1 MSTETLKYPHG
12 GDPGGAGRMAVFFAL
27 SVLIHIVIL
36 LAAGFFSASG
46 GSLFERLFKE
56 KEDNLI
62 VDVIELPPSGSQDLS
77 KEKKP
82 STHYADRSQS
92 VEKET
97 YPEQVVRAK
106 RPSAFIVPGKG
117 DGASRGGQTPQ
128 EAKELRGGP
137 SAETKKQSIQAIE
150 AKANEKAD
158 LLEPVKTGVDE
169 GRTSKTAIPQSG
181 AGPKSQ
187 GRDLLKEGGSGKPNL
202 FLSEERL
209 SELTKRYEAEAPK
222 GEQGKT
228 LQLNTSELRYQRY
241 LIGMKDRIQLFWEY
255 PDVAARSGWH
265 GRLRIDFVINRDG
278 TVSDIRL
285 VKSSNYPVLDDAAI
299 TALKLAS
306 PFQPFPAN
314 FTIESI
320 LIRGSF
326 EYSFYG
332 NEGR

>member
-1 MSTETLKYPHG
+1 
-12 GDPGGAGRMAVFFAL
+12 MAVFFAL
-27 SVLIHIVIL
+27 SALVHILIL
-36 LAAGFFSASG
+36 LAAGFFNASG
-46 GSLFERLFKE
+46 GSLLERIFKD

-62 VDVIELPPSGSQDLS
+62 VDVIELPPSGSQLS

-82 STHYADRSQS
+82 PTHYADRTQS
-92 VEKET
+92 VVKET
-97 YPEQVVRAK
+97 YPEQVAGAK
-106 RPSAFIVPGKG
+106 KPSVIFVPGKG
-117 DGASRGGQTPQ
+117 GGASRDGLTPQ
-128 EAKELRGGP
+128 ETKGGP
-137 SAETKKQSIQAIE
+137 SAEARKQPIPSIE
-150 AKANEKAD
+150 EKALEKAD

-169 GRTSKTAIPQSG
+169 GHTSKTAAPQPP
-181 AGPKSQ
+181 AGPKTQ
-187 GRDLLKEGGSGKPNL
+187 PRDLSKEGGAGKPNL

-209 SELTKRYEAEAPK
+209 TELTKRYEAEAPK

-255 PDVAARSGWH
+255 PDVAARNGWH
-265 GRLRIDFVINRDG
+265 GRLRIDFVINKDG

-306 PFQPFPAN
+306 PFQPFPEN
-314 FTIESI
+314 FAIESI

-332 NEGR
+332 NEGG

>member
-12 GDPGGAGRMAVFFAL
+12 GDPGSSGRMAVFFAL
-27 SVLIHIVIL
+27 SALIHILIL
-36 LAAGFFSASG
+36 LAAGFFSTSG
-46 GSLFERLFKE
+46 TSLLERIFKD

-62 VDVIELPPSGSQDLS
+62 VDVVELPPSGSQVS

-82 STHYADRSQS
+82 PTHYADRTQS
-92 VEKET
+92 VIKET
-97 YPEQVVRAK
+97 YPEQVARAK
-106 RPSAFIVPGKG
+106 KPSAIFVPGKG
-117 DGASRGGQTPQ
+117 GAPGGGQALQ
-128 EAKELRGGP
+128 EAKEVRGGP
-137 SAETKKQSIQAIE
+137 SAETKKQSIPPIE
-150 AKANEKAD
+150 EKGHEKSD
-158 LLEPVKTGVDE
+158 LLEPVKTGTDE
-169 GRTSKTAIPQSG
+169 GRTSKTATPQPG
-181 AGPKSQ
+181 AGPKPQ
-187 GRDLLKEGGSGKPNL
+187 GRDLSKEGSGKPNL

-255 PDVAARSGWH
+255 PDVAARNGWH
-265 GRLRIDFVINRDG
+265 GRLRIDFVINKDG

-306 PFQPFPAN
+306 PFQPFPEN
-314 FTIESI
+314 FAIESI

>member
-12 GDPGGAGRMAVFFAL
+12 GDPGNSGRMAIFFAL
-27 SVLIHIVIL
+27 SALIHILIL

-46 GSLFERLFKE
+46 SSLLERLLKD

-62 VDVIELPPSGSQDLS
+62 VDVIELPPSGSQIS

-82 STHYADRSQS
+82 PTHYADRTQS
-92 VEKET
+92 VVKET
-97 YPEQVVRAK
+97 YPEQVARAK
-106 RPSAFIVPGKG
+106 KPSAIFVPGKG
-117 DGASRGGQTPQ
+117 GASRDGQTPQ
-128 EAKELRGGP
+128 ETKGDP
-137 SAETKKQSIQAIE
+137 SAEARKQSVPSIE
-150 AKANEKAD
+150 EKAPEKAD

-169 GRTSKTAIPQSG
+169 GHTSKTVTHQPP
-181 AGPKSQ
+181 AGPKTQ
-187 GRDLLKEGGSGKPNL
+187 PRDLSKEGGSGKPNL

-209 SELTKRYEAEAPK
+209 SELTKRYEAEAPQ

-241 LIGMKDRIQLFWEY
+241 LIGMKDRIQLFWEF
-255 PDVAARSGWH
+255 PDVAARNGWH
-265 GRLRIDFVINRDG
+265 GRLRIDFVINKDG

-306 PFQPFPAN
+306 PFQPFPDN
-314 FTIESI
+314 FAIESI

>member
-12 GDPGGAGRMAVFFAL
+12 GGPGNGRMAVFFAL
-27 SVLIHIVIL
+27 SVLIHILIL
-36 LAAGFFSASG
+36 IAAGLLNSSG

-62 VDVIELPPSGSQDLS
+62 VDVVELPPSGSQILS

-82 STHYADRSQS
+82 PTHYADRSQS

-97 YPEQVVRAK
+97 YPEKIIRTK
-106 RPSAFIVPGKG
+106 RPSALFIPGKSG
-117 DGASRGGQTPQ
+117 QASKEIRGGDV
-128 EAKELRGGP
+128 AP
-137 SAETKKQSIQAIE
+137 SVETKKQSIPATD
-150 AKANEKAD
+150 AKAHEKTD
-158 LLEPVKTGVDE
+158 LLEPVKTGADE
-169 GRTSKTAIPQSG
+169 GRTSKPPAPQPTT
-181 AGPKSQ
+181 GPKAQ
-187 GRDLLKEGGSGKPNL
+187 ARDLSRESGSGRPNL

-209 SELTKRYEAEAPK
+209 SELTKKYEAEAPK

-255 PDVAARSGWH
+255 PDVAARNGWH
-265 GRLRIDFVINRDG
+265 GKLRIDFVINKDG
-278 TVSDIRL
+278 TVSDIKL
-285 VKSSNYPVLDDAAI
+285 VKSSNYPVLDDSAI

-306 PFQPFPAN
+306 PFQPFPDN
-314 FTIESI
+314 FAVESI

-332 NEGR
+332 NEAR

>member
-27 SVLIHIVIL
+27 SALIHILIL

-46 GSLFERLFKE
+46 GSLLERLFKE

-62 VDVIELPPSGSQDLS
+62 VDVIELPPSGIQDLS
-77 KEKKP
+77 KERKP
-82 STHYADRSQS
+82 PTHYADRSQS

-106 RPSAFIVPGKG
+106 RPSTFIVPGKG
-117 DGASRGGQTPQ
+117 GASKGGQAPQ
-128 EAKELRGGP
+128 VAKEVRGGP
-137 SAETKKQSIQAIE
+137 SIETKKQTIPAVE
-150 AKANEKAD
+150 GKANEKAD
-158 LLEPVKTGVDE
+158 LLEPVSTGVDE
-169 GRTSKTAIPQSG
+169 GRASKTAIP
-181 AGPKSQ
+181 GPATGTKAQARESSKGQ
-187 GRDLLKEGGSGKPNL
+187 ESGKPNL

-209 SELTKRYEAEAPK
+209 SELTKKYEAEAPK

-255 PDVAARSGWH
+255 PDVAARNGWH
-265 GRLRIDFVINRDG
+265 GRLRIDFVINKDG

-306 PFQPFPAN
+306 PFQPFPEN